1 MKQIV
6 PVDSLDRCFSSEV
19 GYLCPTNVL
28 KTITNLQWL
37 GFARNPELKLS
48 FPRNHL
54 SAPNC
59 DHLHPLQH
67 LGGRSFLSTTSGTI
81 TTNVDQVDV
90 SPLAVYNFPWNVN
103 LVEMKTSLA
112 TCPETLAVSLSLF
125 STDTI
130 MYVQCNPDSG
140 DIVPLQLQLESL
152 SVPPPVVINHTVI
165 NDFDE
170 LYEYYDGQ
178 LISTLDEADSMISRV
193 EGTTEITWTDYLAYA
208 SCGLSAFNFII
219 FCVAFRCFHSLV
231 RRRLADKSTAL
242 FLESPPPESAKPIV
256 SKPSHSRR
264 VCKRCDKPVKRG
276 HQNTKTIQKTHG
288 PEDKPR

>member
-1 MKQIV
+1 M
-6 PVDSLDRCFSSEV
+6 
-19 GYLCPTNVL
+19 
-28 KTITNLQWL
+28 
-37 GFARNPELKLS
+37 
-48 FPRNHL
+48 
-54 SAPNC
+54 
-59 DHLHPLQH
+59 
-67 LGGRSFLSTTSGTI
+67 
-81 TTNVDQVDV
+81 
-90 SPLAVYNFPWNVN
+90 YNFPCNDSFVG
-103 LVEMKTSLA
+103 MKTSLA

-165 NDFDE
+165 NVLDE
-170 LYEYYDGQ
+170 LYEYYDSQ
-178 LISTLDEADSMISRV
+178 LSSTLNKSDSMISQI
-193 EGTTEITWTDYLAYA
+193 EDTTEITWTDYLAYA

-219 FCVAFRCFHSLV
+219 FCVAYRCFHSLV

-242 FLESPPPESAKPIV
+242 FLESPPPVV

-264 VCKRCDKPVKRG
+264 VCKRYDKPVKRG